1 MWDERYSTAEYVY
14 GTSPNEYLV
23 SVTGRL
29 PKGRVLCLAEGEGR
43 NAVYLAG
50 QGFDVLAVDGS
61 KVGLA
66 KADKLAEKSGV
77 TIRTQ
82 RANLDTYDLGE
93 ERWDAIVA
101 IFCHLPP
108 ELRSRVH
115 AGVVKA
121 LKPGGVFVLE
131 AYTPKQL
138 DYKTGGPPKVELLIS
153 AADLTQELKGLTFE
167 HLEEIERD
175 VQEGRLHTGKAAVVQ
190 MLAVK

>member
-14 GTSPNEYLV
+14 GTSPNKYLV

-153 AADLTQELKGLTFE
+153 AADLTQKLKGLTFE